1 MDEIQS
7 MDINVSRMERFMSNV
22 QKDMEED
29 GLTTLEMILAFAAII
44 GSIPNYE
51 SYNTVKTDI

>member
-7 MDINVSRMERFMSNV
+7 MEINVSRMERFMSNV

-29 GLTTLEMILAFAAII
+29 GLTTLEMLLSFAAII

-51 SYNTVKTDI
+51 SYNKVEN